1 VSSRTLHVLHLLAED
16 PVIFHLFA
24 LELKAVWDRM
34 QAEPQRRWAAL
45 LPRAFAGSW
54 RHRALEALLPVFTDP
69 QQLPAD
75 HQLLAFGPDQLDPL
89 DATRWLVNP
98 HTFCHYAPSAAYR
111 AMAAQILRYHG
122 LQPQQPREVVLIQR
136 RGSRLLQAAETG
148 EALEIWLSPRLNA
161 AGIPWHCLI
170 LEDLDPIEQWR
181 SLLAAR
187 LLIGAHGSGLTNL
200 VFTPDGCGVLEIDLR
215 RHFTCDPL
223 CEAHRQGWLAPG
235 EPCSTHSPAYHKAD
249 YHNLAGVFGRSYQSL
264 SAEAVHGYRS
274 ANPIDVSMLRVSGES
289 VLAQIRASFQ
299 VMPPVSKSVPLRLAV
314 LSSFYGRPAW
324 SRDSLANHLAYCLR
338 HGYDY
343 LPALHRQRP
352 ELHHSWER
360 VERLRQLLRGGRY
373 DAVFWMDGDS
383 WFLDAAFPLER
394 LLHDSEASIQFTGDQ
409 SDLINTGHLLFRCDA
424 PALAFLDAWWA
435 MRRPTDVQLPTS
447 HYHQGGLMDGPAAI
461 ALLGGAD
468 PHQPGT
474 WPAGFNAI
482 NGCPGNPAGAQAE
495 IAEPWQSH
503 CKVWPQ
509 GRLNAYPWAMQPGD
523 FILHF
528 VGDQAKQWME
538 RSRHLVERY
547 PGSSGE
553 RIV

>member
-1 VSSRTLHVLHLLAED
+1 V
-16 PVIFHLFA
+16 
-24 LELKAVWDRM
+24 
-34 QAEPQRRWAAL
+34 Q
-45 LPRAFAGSW
+45 
-54 RHRALEALLPVFTDP
+54 
-69 QQLPAD
+69 
-75 HQLLAFGPDQLDPL
+75 
-89 DATRWLVNP
+89 
-98 HTFCHYAPSAAYR
+98 
-111 AMAAQILRYHG
+111 
-122 LQPQQPREVVLIQR
+122 
-136 RGSRLLQAAETG
+136 
-148 EALEIWLSPRLNA
+148 
-161 AGIPWHCLI
+161 
-170 LEDLDPIEQWR
+170 
-181 SLLAAR
+181 
-187 LLIGAHGSGLTNL
+187 
-200 VFTPDGCGVLEIDLR
+200 
-215 RHFTCDPL
+215 
-223 CEAHRQGWLAPG
+223 
-235 EPCSTHSPAYHKAD
+235 
-249 YHNLAGVFGRSYQSL
+249 
-264 SAEAVHGYRS
+264 GYRS
-274 ANPIDVSMLRVSGES
+274 ANPIDVSTLRVSGEV

-299 VMPPVSKSVPLRLAV
+299 VMPTVSDPVPLRLAV

-343 LPALHRQRP
+343 WPALHRQQP

-360 VERLRQLLRGGRY
+360 VARLRQLLRSGRY

-435 MRRPTDVQLPTS
+435 MRRLTDVQLPTS

-468 PHQPGT
+468 PHQPLDSER
-474 WPAGFNAI
+474 AAR
-482 NGCPGNPAGAQAE
+482 AEAE
-495 IAEPWQSH
+495 IAEAWRSH

-509 GRLNAYPWAMQPGD
+509 GRLNAYPWAVQPGD

-547 PGSSGE
+547 PG
-553 RIV
+553 